1 MNKELMY
8 ELYCSMDWLFWK
20 QLTEEEAFPMFISRF
35 QKHLSKKIVVDKKII
50 DELIEK
56 YTVEHKAEQSIE
68 AWYVLDDLQS
78 LLPNNTDG

>member
-1 MNKELMY
+1 
-8 ELYCSMDWLFWK
+8 
-20 QLTEEEAFPMFISRF
+20 MFISRF

-68 AWYVLDDLQS
+68 A
-78 LLPNNTDG
+78 